1 MTPMPTQLSGA
12 EFLAARSTAL
22 LADEPRVGKTGAAL
36 LAIKRT
42 NVLGY
47 RALIVTTA
55 SGRAVWRR
63 AVKEWLSYD
72 AHVVG
77 VDKHDY
83 LAFVIVSWDQIRQPK
98 VYGLLATHF
107 GKPFD
112 FAILDED
119 HRAKNPDTKTAQAIY
134 GKFNQHGDR
143 VANGLVTA
151 IPRVWHLSGT
161 PCPHDLGDT
170 WCRLRSSAPYLL
182 AADEAKGWPNVT
194 SFDVFRARYC
204 VMRPKKL
211 SAWRTIQVVVGGRN
225 EAELRE
231 RLAGWMLRRTQKDV
245 GIRPPVQELMPL
257 IVSPTQRRELQT
269 DRQASEIVEAIEAG
283 LTRDLDMELG
293 PLRRITGRIKAEAV
307 VVAAKE
313 WLDDN
318 PGDKLVLAYYH
329 REVGDALETHLVQ
342 FGVNR
347 IDGSSS
353 AIQRGLAEMNFRTD
367 EHDRV
372 FLAQIDAAGEAIDLS
387 AAAELWF
394 VETTFSPKA
403 MKQMGSRISN
413 VNQTKNTFV
422 KVCYIEGSIDEQIQ
436 ASLLRL
442 WKSIKG
448 VVA

>member
-1 MTPMPTQLSGA
+1 MPTQLTGA
-12 EFLAARSTAL
+12 EFLASRSTAL
-22 LADEPRVGKTGAAL
+22 RADEPRVGKTGAAL
-36 LAIKRT
+36 LALKK
-42 NVLGY
+42 LGLPQ
-47 RALIVTTA
+47 REPVLIVTTA

-63 AVKEWLSYD
+63 AVKDWL
-72 AHVVG
+72 G
-77 VDKHDY
+77 VDANVFGDDKNDSRIIIFSWNQVQRVELLKH
-83 LAFVIVSWDQIRQPK
+83 FVNLR
-98 VYGLLATHF
+98 
-107 GKPFD
+107 FD
-112 FAILDED
+112 LAILDED
-119 HRAKNPDTKTAQAIY
+119 HRAKNPDTKTAQAVY
-134 GKFNQHGDR
+134 GKFDNRGNR
-143 VANGLVTA
+143 IANGLITN

-161 PCPHDLGDT
+161 PCPHDLGDM
-170 WCRLRSSAPYLL
+170 WCRLRSSAPSLL
-182 AADEAKGWPNVT
+182 CETHVGGSVWPRVM
-194 SFDVFRARYC
+194 SFDAFRARYC

-211 SAWRTIQVVVGGRN
+211 SAWRTIMVVMGGKN

-231 RLAGWMLRRTQKDV
+231 RIGDWMLRRTQKDV

-394 VETTFSPKA
+394 VETTFSPRA

-442 WKSIKG
+442 WKSIKE
-448 VVA
+448 VIA